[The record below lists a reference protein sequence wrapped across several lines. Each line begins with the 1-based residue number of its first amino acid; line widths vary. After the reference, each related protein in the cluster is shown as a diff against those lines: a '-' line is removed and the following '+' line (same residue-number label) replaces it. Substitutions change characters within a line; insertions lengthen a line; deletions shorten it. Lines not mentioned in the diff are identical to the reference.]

1 MAYGQTDEII
11 KEREARMEAVSW
23 LLEVAVGTTTQQDV
37 RGWLEKNYPE
47 LCVLTKEEKKWQF
60 NLLTYD

>member
-47 LCVLTKEEKKWQF
+47 LCVLTKEEKKW
-60 NLLTYD
+60 